1 GLEQH
6 EQRRFEFHEEPN
18 DLCQFSDLKSN
29 DSRVELSAEA
39 ALQAKPK
46 RYMKQTSKFVGEE
59 GASHNIGG
67 HTNNDDLGKIVDMP
81 DFQESEDADWTRT
94 QDLIKTGDREDVE
107 LVSCNTKGF
116 IVSFGSLVGFLPYRN
131 LASKWKFLAFESWLK
146 QKGIDPSIYKQ
157 NSGTITSFD
166 AEIKNL
172 SSDSP
177 PSLEIDGKVEDR
189 ISPDMKLEDL
199 LRIYD
204 QEKLKFLS
212 SFVG

>member
-1 GLEQH
+1 
-6 EQRRFEFHEEPN
+6 
-18 DLCQFSDLKSN
+18 
-29 DSRVELSAEA
+29 
-39 ALQAKPK
+39 
-46 RYMKQTSKFVGEE
+46 M
-59 GASHNIGG
+59 
-67 HTNNDDLGKIVDMP
+67 
-81 DFQESEDADWTRT
+81 
-94 QDLIKTGDREDVE
+94 
-107 LVSCNTKGF
+107 
-116 IVSFGSLVGFLPYRN
+116 VGFLPYRN

-146 QKGIDPSIYKQ
+146 QKGLDPSIYKQ

-212 SFVG
+212 SFVGQVWYSKHKCTAKIYSFSFTIKDET